1 MSRDPVA
8 CPASQDSPQNPSR
21 PLPASTAGR
30 IRSALTRTLVLFLAA
45 FSLTNAAGC
54 LSDSYRIRDTELQ
67 RLTSLP
73 PEQRGESIRVLQR
86 TSFSSEVAADPA
98 PPAPGPDRPH
108 VAVFIGGAI
117 DVPLGG
123 PPGGGPVRHFA
134 GGPPGTVGPGPVVRG
149 SPGPSAG
156 RVPVAGPR
164 FTNPVPGKV
173 SGDKDAAVMLAVAAV
188 GLTVGSVATEGAR
201 FDGVAAAHP
210 AHPVHLMY
218 PDGSQRVT
226 TLWEL
231 TPPDTLDVTEAVL
244 SKKEGP
250 IVEGARAPLDRQGFA
265 WRLEGGLMGATLP
278 TGEHTRG
285 GGVNIGLGYFP
296 LHWLGFLLHSQFA
309 GGTFEGRDVLDTRLG
324 FEADAFPLAL
334 GPVHFGGYGQLGWA
348 WLEAD
353 APDGGALSRRAWSAG
368 AGGLLEVAL
377 TTRLAIVGRVGETFD
392 APIDGHTPHA
402 LAATVGFSVY

>member
-1 MSRDPVA
+1 MPRRLADRRLSRE
-8 CPASQDSPQNPSR
+8 PSWTWTALR
-21 PLPASTAGR
+21 ASTIAEGA
-30 IRSALTRTLVLFLAA
+30 SKVTRTLLPFLVAVGLA
-45 FSLTNAAGC
+45 NVTGC
-54 LSDSYRIRDTELQ
+54 LSDSYRIRDSELQ

-73 PEQRGESIRVLQR
+73 PEQRGASIRVLQR

-98 PPAPGPDRPH
+98 PAAPAPDRPH
-108 VAVFIGGAI
+108 MAVFIAGTI
-117 DVPLGG
+117 DVPIGG
-123 PPGGGPVRHFA
+123 SPGGGPVRSFA
-134 GGPPGTVGPGPVVRG
+134 GGPPRSVGPGPVVRG
-149 SPGPSAG
+149 TPGPHAG
-156 RVPVAGPR
+156 RVPIAGAP
-164 FTNPVPGKV
+164 FAAPMPGKV
-173 SGDKDAAVMLAVAAV
+173 SGDKDAVVMLAVAAV

-244 SKKEGP
+244 SQKEGP
-250 IVEGARAPLDRQGFA
+250 IVEGARAPLDRAGVA
-265 WRLEGGLMGATLP
+265 WRIEGGVMGATLP
-278 TGEHTRG
+278 SGEHTNG
-285 GGVNIGLGYFP
+285 GGMNLGLGYFP

-324 FEADAFPLAL
+324 LEADAFPLAL
-334 GPVHFGGYGQLGWA
+334 GPVHFGAYGQLGYA

-353 APDGGALSRRAWSAG
+353 AAEGGTLSRRAWSAG

-392 APIDGHTPHA
+392 APIEGRTPHA

>member
-1 MSRDPVA
+1 MPRRLAGLPLSRA
-8 CPASQDSPQNPSR
+8 PSWTWTGPR
-21 PLPASTAGR
+21 ASTVAAGV
-30 IRSALTRTLVLFLAA
+30 SKLARTLLPFVAAAGLANV
-45 FSLTNAAGC
+45 TGC
-54 LSDSYRIRDTELQ
+54 LSDSYRIRDSELQ

-73 PEQRGESIRVLQR
+73 PEQRGASIRVLQR

-98 PPAPGPDRPH
+98 PPAPAPDRPH
-108 VAVFIGGAI
+108 MAVFIGGAI
-117 DVPLGG
+117 DVPIGG
-123 PPGGGPVRHFA
+123 PGGGGPVRSFA
-134 GGPPGTVGPGPVVRG
+134 GGPPRSVGPGPVVRG
-149 SPGPSAG
+149 TPGPPAG
-156 RVPVAGPR
+156 RVPVAGGP
-164 FTNPVPGKV
+164 FAGPMPGKV
-173 SGDKDAAVMLAVAAV
+173 SGDKDAVVMLAVAAV
-188 GLTVGSVATEGAR
+188 GLTIGSVATEGAR

-244 SKKEGP
+244 SQKEGP
-250 IVEGARAPLDRQGFA
+250 IVEGARAPLDRAGVA
-265 WRLEGGLMGATLP
+265 WRLEGGVMGATLP
-278 TGEHTRG
+278 TGEHTNG
-285 GGVNIGLGYFP
+285 GGINLGLGYFP

-324 FEADAFPLAL
+324 LEADAFPLAL
-334 GPVHFGGYGQLGWA
+334 GPVHFGAYGQLGYA

-353 APDGGALSRRAWSAG
+353 AAEGGTLSRRAWSAG

-392 APIDGHTPHA
+392 APIDGRTPHA

>member
-1 MSRDPVA
+1 MSRE
-8 CPASQDSPQNPSR
+8 PAESPLDQHPSQRTSNLLSAR
-21 PLPASTAGR
+21 TAVRGASK
-30 IRSALTRTLVLFLAA
+30 LTRGLLAVLATIGLA
-45 FSLTNAAGC
+45 NATGC

-86 TSFSSEVAADPA
+86 TSFSPEVAADPA
-98 PPAPGPDRPH
+98 PPAPAPDGPH
-108 VAVFIGGAI
+108 VAVFVGAAI
-117 DVPLGG
+117 DVPIGG
-123 PPGGGPVRHFA
+123 PPAGGPVRQFA
-134 GGPPGTVGPGPVVRG
+134 GGPPRTVGPGPVVRG
-149 SPGPSAG
+149 VPGPQAG

-164 FTNPVPGKV
+164 YAAPLPGKV
-173 SGDKDAAVMLAVAAV
+173 SGDKDAAIMLAVAAV
-188 GLTVGSVATEGAR
+188 GFTVGSVATEGAR
-201 FDGVAAAHP
+201 FDGLAAAHP

-250 IVEGARAPLDRQGFA
+250 IVEGARAPLDRAGFA

-278 TGEHTRG
+278 TGELTRG
-285 GGVNIGLGYFP
+285 GGMNIGLGYFP
-296 LHWLGFLLHSQFA
+296 LHWLGFLLHGQFA

-324 FEADAFPLAL
+324 LEADAFPLAL
-334 GPVHFGGYGQLGWA
+334 GPVHFGGYGQFGWA

-353 APDGGALSRRAWSAG
+353 AADGGSLSRRAWSAG